1 MRNLLFLALIFGQPA
16 PVAIPVDAHFADG
29 SIVRLSLNH
38 EPIAIQT
45 KYGLLSVPIAEIR
58 KIEFGLHI
66 PAAEQA
72 RIKKSIR
79 GLDSAIHK
87 ERELSLKELIGLG
100 HFAFSAVQLAAD
112 SNNAEVAAR
121 AAIAR
126 QKIRDEVAP
135 ELLALPAFD
144 VIHAEYQIYGE
155 IVAKDI
161 PVVSAYFGEKT
172 VQISDLRSIHVK
184 SASSKATFTVDAEK
198 WGSSLEAWFDTNV
211 TVDVKQRL
219 ALSSIGEVD
228 LWPQAPG
235 QYMAAPKGYN
245 TAGKGGAFQAGA
257 LVGKIG
263 KAGKAFYIGEKL
275 DTAASGAGR
284 LYLQI
289 IPSPWNNASIGRYEV
304 RIQTGAK

>member
-1 MRNLLFLALIFGQPA
+1 MRNILFLALTFGQPA
-16 PVAIPVDAHFADG
+16 PAAIPVDAHFADG
-29 SIVRLSLNH
+29 SIVRLSLNQ

-45 KYGLLSVPIAEIR
+45 KYGLLSVPIVEIR

-66 PAAEQA
+66 PPAAEA

-87 ERELSLKELIGLG
+87 EREVSLTELIGMG

-144 VIHAEYQIYGE
+144 VIHAEYPIYGT
-155 IVAKDI
+155 ITMQGI

-184 SASSKATFTVDAEK
+184 SASSKATFTVDAAN
-198 WGSSLEAWFDTNV
+198 WGSSLDAWFDTNV

-228 LWPQAPG
+228 LWPQGPG
-235 QYMAAPKGYN
+235 QYMATPKGYN

-257 LVGKIG
+257 LVGKLG
-263 KAGKAFYIGEKL
+263 KDGKAFYIGERL
-275 DTAASGAGR
+275 ETSASEAGR

-289 IPSPWNNASIGRYEV
+289 TPSPWNNASIGRYEV
-304 RIQTGAK
+304 RVKTGGK